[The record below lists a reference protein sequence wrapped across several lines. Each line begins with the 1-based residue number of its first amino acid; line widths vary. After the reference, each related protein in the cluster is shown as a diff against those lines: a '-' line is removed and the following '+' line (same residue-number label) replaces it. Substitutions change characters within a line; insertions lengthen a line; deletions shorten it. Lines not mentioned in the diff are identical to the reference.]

1 MLTFENVSFSYGDI
15 PILKDV
21 SFSLPDSGAICFTGP
36 SGCGKTTLL
45 RLIAGLET
53 PHSGRI
59 LRADGKKIAMVFQ
72 ENRLL
77 PWLTAEEN
85 VAAVCNDRSRVSAAL
100 EAVSLTEARWKY
112 PDELSGGMQRR
123 VALARAMAYGGDIL
137 ILDEP
142 FTGLDEEL
150 SVSVAAHLRQQ
161 YAHKLTILVTHS
173 DTEPALFEAA
183 LYPLSAPLTGQLF

>member
-1 MLTFENVSFSYGDI
+1 MLTFENVSFSYGDT

-21 SFSLPDSGAICFTGP
+21 SFSLPDSGTICFTGP

-59 LRADGKKIAMVFQ
+59 LRVDGKKIAMVFQ

-100 EAVSLTEARWKY
+100 EAVSLTEACWKY

-150 SVSVAAHLRQQ
+150 SISVAAHLRQQ